1 MSLKIESE
9 KIENAVNISILI
21 SFKNIRMANK
31 VQPVVWKPA
40 DIGIELSGAGI
51 RGRRLKLLK
60 LFQPVNEGTCEIMQ
74 GETPQEMA
82 ENLALTLR
90 KEKIL

>member
-1 MSLKIESE
+1 MSVLT
-9 KIENAVNISILI
+9 
-21 SFKNIRMANK
+21 
-31 VQPVVWKPA
+31 
-40 DIGIELSGAGI
+40 
-51 RGRRLKLLK
+51 LK
-60 LFQPVNEGTCEIMQ
+60 LFQPVTEGTCEIMK